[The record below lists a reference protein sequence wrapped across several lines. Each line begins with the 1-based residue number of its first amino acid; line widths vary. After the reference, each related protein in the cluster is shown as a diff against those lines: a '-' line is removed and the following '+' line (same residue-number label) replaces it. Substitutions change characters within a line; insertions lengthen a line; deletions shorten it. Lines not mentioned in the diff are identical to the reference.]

1 MTVTALA
8 ICNNSVSCIPI
19 NRSTSRRKPRILSQ
33 SYTIMKTKVFQ
44 TFIFIIYRP
53 LPLPVWGEKQI
64 QKKKKKMKNKKK
76 KCLLSFS
83 MNIAL
88 IATRIEQRLSSV
100 YYPLYIYS
108 LNNSHHIFYS
118 SILVGVKP
126 SVCLYYFFF

>member
-33 SYTIMKTKVFQ
+33 SYMIMKTKVFQ

-64 QKKKKKMKNKKK
+64 QKKK
-76 KCLLSFS
+76 CLLSFS

-88 IATRIEQRLSSV
+88 IGTRIEQRLSSV

-108 LNNSHHIFYS
+108 LNN
-118 SILVGVKP
+118 IL
-126 SVCLYYFFF
+126 